1 MIPAAKY
8 PAYLDQ
14 GKAKQFAA
22 QKHGHRSGQG
32 NGFIPFFPR
41 NVFRVDG
48 ELFGHQIKDT
58 FRGKKALIRMFPQAV
73 LKKFV
78 NIAILPVQ

>member
-8 PAYLDQ
+8 PAHLNQ
-14 GKAKQFAA
+14 GKPKQFAA
-22 QKHGHRSGQG
+22 QKHGHWSGQR

-48 ELFGHQIKDT
+48 ELFGRQIKDK
-58 FRGKKALIRMFPQAV
+58 FRSEKTLIRMPSQTV

-78 NIAILPVQ
+78 NITVVQ